1 MITVIRGPEDLAM
14 STEIITALGGVRL
27 PLLALERARRYEQ
40 SSISEPAHRL
50 AALVERTIGAIGGPL
65 LQAKDESEVIARID
79 DMLESG
85 AFGEALRRLEQ
96 GLRDLE
102 FVVEQDDALVEIE
115 EMAERAGDAEIAR
128 LVREAGDFAVT
139 TAEAVRRLRHLG
151 GGLLFIREAD
161 EREPRDPLTVIATA
175 PAPVAELLLGSGRG
189 GVAGLGVLY
198 ALPGIAAG
206 EEDPV
211 RVRALARIWRDGSY
225 DGLRLIASIPLA
237 GVPES
242 AVPAS
247 DRLDLDAIAR
257 SVEASRERVAAMYAA
272 LERGERRVDDDL
284 G

>member
-27 PLLALERARRYEQ
+27 PLLALERARRYEH
-40 SSISEPAHRL
+40 SSLSEPAHRL

-85 AFGEALRRLEQ
+85 AFGEALRRLEE

-102 FVVEQDDALVEIE
+102 LVVDQNEALVEIE

-128 LVREAGDFAVT
+128 LVREACDFAVS
-139 TAEAVRRLRHLG
+139 TADAVSRLQHLG
-151 GGLLFIREAD
+151 GGPLFIREAD
-161 EREPRDPLTVIATA
+161 DREPRDPLSVIATA

-206 EEDPV
+206 EED
-211 RVRALARIWRDGSY
+211 RVRALAQIWRDGSY
-225 DGLRLIASIPLA
+225 DGLRLFASIPLA

-242 AVPAS
+242 VVPAS

-257 SVEASRERVAAMYAA
+257 SVEASRERVAEMYAA